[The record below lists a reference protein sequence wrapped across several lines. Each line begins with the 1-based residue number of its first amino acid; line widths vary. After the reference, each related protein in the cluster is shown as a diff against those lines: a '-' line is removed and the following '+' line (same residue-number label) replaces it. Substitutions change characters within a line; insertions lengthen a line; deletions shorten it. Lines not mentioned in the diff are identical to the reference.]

1 MQGMLCATQSE
12 RKAEGRS
19 LDWGRI
25 SLSVIL
31 EKVQGVAMTD
41 RVWLKSEGSNF
52 MKATWSRI
60 KGLLALLKRRSI

>member
-12 RKAEGRS
+12 RKAEGGS

-25 SLSVIL
+25 SPSVFW

-41 RVWLKSEGSNF
+41 RVWLKSEGSDF
-52 MKATWSRI
+52 IKAAWS
-60 KGLLALLKRRSI
+60 

>member
-1 MQGMLCATQSE
+1 M
-12 RKAEGRS
+12 
-19 LDWGRI
+19 DWGRI